1 VVPACSVY
9 NYGTTGPGSYDVR
22 MRIGAGYNRTTTVT
36 NHPPGT
42 AVCVTFPDWTATPP
56 GTFAVTC
63 STELTGDQVGANDKA
78 TGTVDVVM
86 SDIGAVAILAP
97 AGTIPPGVVTPLA
110 TVHNYG
116 TRRDAATVTF
126 GIGPAYTET
135 ITLAAGVPFADT
147 TISFPTWTAAAGSYA
162 TRCSTWMAT
171 DQYAANNVI
180 GGSVTVSAGGGTG
193 WVQKTPMPAGAKAIK
208 DGGWLAYDV
217 SKARIYA
224 SRGQK
229 QPDFFVY
236 VPVGDYWG
244 ARAPW
249 LPGTEGKL
257 PGKGSAGCADG
268 NGIIYATKGNNKSG
282 FYKYDANADVWTQ
295 LKDVPL
301 GLSNKKVKGGTD
313 IVWALKGGV
322 GYPYLLK
329 GYKNEFYRYDTGED
343 SWQTLAPAPVG
354 SNQKWDKGSWL
365 AYDGVS
371 TIYAHKA
378 KYHELWKYDTET
390 DAWDPTALVAMPI
403 PGSAGSKKSKDGGCG
418 TYLGAAIYALKGG
431 NTQEFW
437 KYTVATNSWVEKE
450 TIPAVGVT
458 GKKKKVKAGADI
470 VALGTDLYATKGNK
484 ANELWMYTP
493 GAFAA
498 VPMPEREGVTSS
510 SFLVPRSSFIVS
522 PNPLASGFVVLRYGL
537 PKAGVAWLRVY
548 NVTGQTVMTQTLVA
562 GRSGVVNVDLRHLS
576 NGVYVVRFASEGFE
590 CSQKLVVQR

>member
-1 VVPACSVY
+1 
-9 NYGTTGPGSYDVR
+9 
-22 MRIGAGYNRTTTVT
+22 VT

-147 TISFPTWTAAAGSYA
+147 TISFPTWTAVPGSYA

-180 GGSVTVSAGGGTG
+180 GGSVTVSAGGGAG

-229 QPDFFVY
+229 QPDFFAY
-236 VPVGDYWG
+236 APVGDFWG
-244 ARAPW
+244 ARVPW

-282 FYKYDANADVWTQ
+282 FYKYDANADAWTQ

-354 SNQKWDKGSWL
+354 ASQKWDKGSWIT
-365 AYDGVS
+365 YDGAH

-378 KYHELWKYDTET
+378 KYHEFYKYDTET

-403 PGSAGSKKSKDGGCG
+403 PGSAGSKKLKDGGCG
-418 TYLGAAIYALKGG
+418 TYLGAEVYALKGG

-450 TIPAVGVT
+450 TIPAFGVT

-470 VALGTDLYATKGNK
+470 VAVSTVLYATKGNK
-484 ANELWMYTP
+484 SNELWMYTP
-493 GAFAA
+493 GATVFAA
-498 VPMPEREGVTSS
+498 PRRDGVEAERLAIDDWRLT
-510 SFLVPRSSFIVS
+510 IA
-522 PNPLASGFVVLRYGL
+522 PNPLAAGFVSVRLSSL
-537 PKAGVAWLRVY
+537 LTAPFSLRVY
-548 NVTGQTVMTQTLVA
+548 DAAGRCVGVWKPLLRNGAADLDIRHLVA
-562 GRSGVVNVDLRHLS
+562 G
-576 NGVYVVRFASEGFE
+576 VYLVRFESDGFSA
-590 CSQKLVVQR
+590 SQKLVVQRSRVESRAGASPPRRSVR